1 MFKFLQSIFFLV
13 LLAIIAFLLYRISGQ
28 LEPQLTIDESRVTV
42 IQKLQALQNIETA
55 SMDLTKIIE

>member
-1 MFKFLQSIFFLV
+1 MFKFLKSLLFLV
-13 LLAIIAFLLYRISGQ
+13 LLAIIAFFLYRISGQ
-28 LEPQLTIDESRVTV
+28 LEPQLQIDESRLTV